1 MLIIDNLYE
10 EYDKDILEFDIGDV
24 LIFDNG
30 YDTFDSYLVTYD
42 VNNEIYDLLSLDTS
56 NINEHWQ
63 YLARMIEDLNNPS
76 KNNNFKL
83 VEVLKSNEV
92 VLKRVSNE

>member
-1 MLIIDNLYE
+1 ML
-10 EYDKDILEFDIGDV
+10 FRSIGDV
-24 LIFDNG
+24 LIFDDG
-30 YDTFDSYLVTYD
+30 YGTLDNYLVTYD
-42 VNNEIYDLLSLDTS
+42 INNEFYSLLSLDTS

-63 YLARMIEDLNNPS
+63 HLTRMIEDLNNPS
-76 KNNNFKL
+76 INNNFKL